1 MGRTLSA
8 FVLGVTALAAAV
20 LVDTAPAYAATEQL
34 RLDFD
39 ATPTGQVEPG
49 PWTSGCFADVATPGD
64 SGCIAV
70 SAPGSISR
78 ATRPSGTGT
87 SPALAFPASGSAV
100 IQVPD
105 AANLNPGTQDFTIS
119 ALVKITSGQVTSGAN
134 LVQKGLFA
142 DPAQWKLQLDGGK
155 PGCRIAGLNSQ
166 GTAATPVLITADA
179 SIADQGWKFV
189 QCKRRG
195 DVLSL
200 IVGADTVRTATGATM
215 NISSTAKVNIGAKG
229 PGLTNNDQFR
239 GELDNAIFS
248 IG

>member
-1 MGRTLSA
+1 MSA
-8 FVLGVTALAAAV
+8 FALGVTALAAAV

-78 ATRPSGTGT
+78 ATRPSGAGS
-87 SPALAFPASGSAV
+87 SPAIAFPASGSAV
-100 IQVPD
+100 VQVPD
-105 AANLNPGTQDFTIS
+105 APNLSPGTQDFTIS
-119 ALVKITSGQVTSGAN
+119 TLVKVTSGQVTGGAN
-134 LVQKGLFA
+134 LMQKGVFA
-142 DPAQWKLQLDGGK
+142 DTNQWKLQLDNGK
-155 PGCRIAGLNSQ
+155 PGCRIEGIDSQ
-166 GTAATPVLITADA
+166 GGNPFVLLTADT

-200 IVGADTVRTATGATM
+200 VVGTETVKTSTGATM
-215 NISSTAKVNIGAKG
+215 DITSTATVNIGAKG

-239 GELDNAIFS
+239 GELDNVIFS

>member
-1 MGRTLSA
+1 MSA
-8 FVLGVTALAAAV
+8 FALGITALAAAV

-39 ATPTGQVEPG
+39 ATPSGQVEPG

-70 SAPGSISR
+70 SDPGSISR
-78 ATRPSGTGT
+78 TTRPSGTST
-87 SPALAFPASGSAV
+87 SPAIAFPAAGSAV

-105 AANLNPGTQDFTIS
+105 AVNLNPGTQDFTVS
-119 ALVKITSGQVTSGAN
+119 TLVKTTSSQVTSGAN
-134 LVQKGLFA
+134 LMQKGLFA
-142 DPAQWKLQLDGGK
+142 DPAQWKLQLDNGK
-155 PGCRIAGLNSQ
+155 PGCRIAGTGAN
-166 GTAATPVLITADA
+166 GATSLLLTADA
-179 SIADQGWKFV
+179 SIADQGWTFV

-200 IVGADTVRTATGATM
+200 IVGGQVVKTGAGATM
-215 NISSTAKVNIGAKG
+215 DITSTAKVNIGAKG

-239 GELDNAIFS
+239 GEMDNALFS

>member
-1 MGRTLSA
+1 MSA
-8 FVLGVTALAAAV
+8 FALGVTALAAAV

-70 SAPGSISR
+70 GAPGSISR
-78 ATRPSGTGT
+78 ASRPSGTGT
-87 SPALAFPASGSAV
+87 SPAIAFPASGSAV

-105 AANLNPGTQDFTIS
+105 AAHLNPGTQDFTIS
-119 ALVKITSGQVTSGAN
+119 TLVKVTSGQVTSGAN
-134 LVQKGLFA
+134 LMQKGVFA
-142 DPAQWKLQLDGGK
+142 DPAQWKLQLDSGK
-155 PGCRIAGLNSQ
+155 PGCRIAGT
-166 GTAATPVLITADA
+166 GADGAASLLLTADA

-200 IVGADTVRTATGATM
+200 IVGAETVKTATGATM
-215 NISSTAKVNIGAKG
+215 DITNAAKVNIGAKG
-229 PGLTNNDQFR
+229 AGLTNNDQFR
-239 GELDNAIFS
+239 GEMDNAVFS

>member
-8 FVLGVTALAAAV
+8 FALGVTALAAAV

-70 SAPGSISR
+70 GGTGSISR
-78 ATRPSGTGT
+78 ITRPNGTGS
-87 SPALAFPASGSAV
+87 SPALAFPAVGSAIV
-100 IQVPD
+100 QVPN

-119 ALVKITSGQVTSGAN
+119 ALVKVTSAQVTEGAN
-134 LVQKGLFA
+134 LIQKGLFA

-155 PGCRIAGLNSQ
+155 PGCRIK
-166 GTAATPVLITADA
+166 GTRGPDTVELLATATT

-195 DVLSL
+195 DLLTVH
-200 IVGADTVRTATGATM
+200 VDNVQVADKDKATM
-215 NISSTAKVNIGAKG
+215 DITSTAKVTIGAKG
-229 PGLTNNDQFR
+229 TGLSNNDQFR
-239 GELDNAIFS
+239 GALDNAILS

>member
-1 MGRTLSA
+1 MSA
-8 FVLGVTALAAAV
+8 FALGVTALAAAV

-49 PWTSGCFADVATPGD
+49 PWTAGCFADVATPGD

-70 SAPGSISR
+70 GAPGSISR
-78 ATRPSGTGT
+78 ASRPNGTGA
-87 SPALAFPASGSAV
+87 SPAIAFPASGSAV
-100 IQVPD
+100 IQVPN

-119 ALVKITSGQVTSGAN
+119 ALVKVTSAQVTSGAN
-134 LVQKGLFA
+134 LVQKGVHA

-155 PGCRIAGLNSQ
+155 PGCRIAGTGADGAASLLL
-166 GTAATPVLITADA
+166 TAET

-195 DVLSL
+195 DVLTL
-200 IVGADTVRTATGATM
+200 LVGTETVDTDTGASMDIT
-215 NISSTAKVNIGAKG
+215 STAKVNIGARG
-229 PGLTNNDQFR
+229 AGLTNNDQFR
-239 GELDNAIFS
+239 GELDNAVFS

>member
-1 MGRTLSA
+1 MGRTLSTFA
-8 FVLGVTALAAAV
+8 LGVAALATAA
-20 LVDTAPAYAATEQL
+20 LVNATPAYAATEQL

-49 PWTSGCFADVATPGD
+49 PWTAGCFADVATPGD
-64 SGCIAV
+64 SGCIV
-70 SAPGSISR
+70 VGAPGSISR
-78 ATRPSGTGT
+78 TSRPGGSGA
-87 SPALAFPASGSAV
+87 SPAIAFPATGSAL

-119 ALVKITSGQVTSGAN
+119 AMVKVTAGQVTEGAN
-134 LVQKGLFA
+134 LVQKGVFA

-155 PGCRIAGLNSQ
+155 PGCRIKGTDAAGLTVSK
-166 GTAATPVLITADA
+166 LITADA

-195 DVLSL
+195 DTLSL
-200 IVGADTVRTATGATM
+200 IVGSTVVADDTGATM
-215 NISSTAKVNIGAKG
+215 DIANTAKVHIGAKG
-229 PGLTNNDQFR
+229 AGLTNNDQFR
-239 GELDNAIFS
+239 GEMDNAVFS

>member
-1 MGRTLSA
+1 MSTFA
-8 FVLGVTALAAAV
+8 LGVTALTAAV

-39 ATPTGQVEPG
+39 ATPSGQVEPG

-70 SAPGSISR
+70 SDPGSISR
-78 ATRPSGTGT
+78 ATRPNGTGA
-87 SPALAFPASGSAV
+87 SPAIAFPASGSAV

-105 AANLNPGTQDFTIS
+105 AANLNPGTQDFTVS
-119 ALVKITSGQVTSGAN
+119 ALVKIASSQVTSGAN
-134 LVQKGLFA
+134 LMQKGFFA
-142 DPAQWKLQLDGGK
+142 DPAQWKLQLDNGT
-155 PGCRIAGLNSQ
+155 PGCRIAGTGAS
-166 GTAATPVLITADA
+166 GATSLLLTADA
-179 SIADQGWKFV
+179 AIADQGWTFV

-200 IVGADTVRTATGATM
+200 IVGGQVVKTGAGATM
-215 NISSTAKVNIGAKG
+215 DITSTAKVNIGAKG

-239 GELDNAIFS
+239 GEMDNALFS
-248 IG
+248 VG

>member
-1 MGRTLSA
+1 MSA
-8 FVLGVTALAAAV
+8 VALGVATLAAAV

-39 ATPTGQVEPG
+39 AAPSGQVEPG

-70 SAPGSISR
+70 NGTGSISR
-78 ATRPSGTGT
+78 ATRPNGTGS
-87 SPALAFPASGSAV
+87 SPALAFPAAGSAIV
-100 IQVPD
+100 QVPD
-105 AANLNPGTQDFTIS
+105 APNLNPGTGDFTVS
-119 ALVKITSGQVTSGAN
+119 ALVKVTSAQVTTGAN

-155 PGCRIAGLNSQ
+155 PGCRIKGTDANGL
-166 GTAATPVLITADA
+166 ALPEVLLGSDV

-195 DVLSL
+195 DVLTL
-200 IVGADTVRTATGATM
+200 LVGTETVDTKGGASM
-215 NISSTAKVNIGAKG
+215 NITSTAKVNIGAKG
-229 PGLTNNDQFR
+229 TGLTNNDQFR
-239 GELDNAIFS
+239 GELDNVVFS
-248 IG
+248 LG

>member
-8 FVLGVTALAAAV
+8 FALGVTAVAAAV

-70 SAPGSISR
+70 GSPGSISR
-78 ATRPSGTGT
+78 ATRPSGTAT
-87 SPALAFPASGSAV
+87 SPAIAFPASGSAV

-119 ALVKITSGQVTSGAN
+119 ALVKVTSGQVTEGAN
-134 LVQKGLFA
+134 LMQKGVFA
-142 DPAQWKLQLDGGK
+142 DPAQWKLQLDSGK
-155 PGCRIAGLNSQ
+155 PGCRIE
-166 GTAATPVLITADA
+166 GTDSLGNNVFVLLTADT

-200 IVGADTVRTATGATM
+200 VVGSTTVKTDDGASM
-215 NISSTAKVNIGAKG
+215 DIANTAKVNIGAKG
-229 PGLTNNDQFR
+229 AGLTNNDQFR
-239 GELDNAIFS
+239 GEMDNAVFS

>member
-1 MGRTLSA
+1 MGRTMSA
-8 FVLGVTALAAAV
+8 FALGVTALAAAV

-64 SGCIAV
+64 PGCIAV

-87 SPALAFPASGSAV
+87 SPAIAFPASGSAV

-105 AANLNPGTQDFTIS
+105 APNLNPGTQDFTIS
-119 ALVKITSGQVTSGAN
+119 TLVKVTSGQVTSGAN
-134 LVQKGLFA
+134 LMQKGVFA

-155 PGCRIAGLNSQ
+155 PGCRIAGTDSAGNPAAAVLLN
-166 GTAATPVLITADA
+166 TDV

-200 IVGADTVRTATGATM
+200 IVGADTVDTDTGATM
-215 NISSTAKVNIGAKG
+215 NISSTAKVNVGAKG
-229 PGLTNNDQFR
+229 AGLTNNDQFR
-239 GELDNAIFS
+239 GEMDNSVFS